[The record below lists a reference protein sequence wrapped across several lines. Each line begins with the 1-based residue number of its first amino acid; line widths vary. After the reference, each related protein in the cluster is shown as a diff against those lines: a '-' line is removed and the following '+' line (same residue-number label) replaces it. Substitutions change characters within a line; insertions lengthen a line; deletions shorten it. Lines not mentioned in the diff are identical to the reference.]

1 MSNTQLNN
9 PNPFALLDYTNEFVS
24 TYFCM
29 SKEDVSRLRES
40 HPDVNI
46 TDDDGITIVHINGAT
61 PQPNE
66 TDFII
71 VTSNT
76 PPPDDDPGTGAGRI
90 RIVPVSVDSRVD
102 NTVIR
107 FRNTFRQIRDLTRE
121 ILARYVSAVLST
133 VKKLK
138 TGGRIRRSSTRKS
151 SAKKRASVRR
161 RRRRRSAAKKR
172 SSTRRR

>member
-1 MSNTQLNN
+1 MSNTQLNK
-9 PNPFALLDYTNEFVS
+9 PNPLALLDYTNEFVS

-46 TDDDGITIVHINGAT
+46 TNDGGITIVRMNGAT
-61 PQPNE
+61 LQPNN

-76 PPPDDDPGTGAGRI
+76 QPPDDDPGAGAGRI
-90 RIVPVSVDSRVD
+90 RIVPVSVESEVD
-102 NTVIR
+102 NTVSLIR
-107 FRNTFRQIRDLTRE
+107 NAFRQILNLTQE
-121 ILARYVSAVLST
+121 ILGGYVSAVLSI

-161 RRRRRSAAKKR
+161 RRRRSAAKKR
-172 SSTRRR
+172 STRRR